1 MSSYTATISTQTA
14 GTCSES
20 MAISAEDTVI
30 TLDVVANGE
39 HFRSHMA
46 LEHSPDGINWIK
58 SKRVTNGNGSITVVV
73 ATAFVRACVVDGEGT
88 AQTATIFITA
98 K

>member
-1 MSSYTATISTQTA
+1 MSYHTSTISTETA
-14 GTCSES
+14 GVCSVS

-30 TLDVVANGE
+30 TLDVAANGE
-39 HFRSHMA
+39 HFKSHMT
-46 LEHSPDGINWIK
+46 LEHSPDNINWFK
-58 SKRVTNGNGSITVVV
+58 SGQVTNGSGSMTLVI
-73 ATAFVRACVVDGEGT
+73 ATAFVRACVVVGEGT